1 MTTKSY
7 DGFSAEE
14 RAAMKERAEELKPT
28 RGGKKKD
35 PEAEMMA
42 KIAELSDAD
51 RAIAERLHAIVKENA
66 PELTAKTYYG
76 MPGWA
81 KDGKILVF
89 FQPADKFKTRYG
101 TLGFQDNAQLDD
113 GDLWPAAYALPKLT
127 AAGEKKIAALI
138 KKAVG

>member
-7 DGFSAEE
+7 DGFSAAE
-14 RAAMKERAEELKPT
+14 RAAMKERAEELKPA

-35 PEAEMMA
+35 PEADMMA

-51 RAIAERLHAIVKENA
+51 RAIAERLHAIVRQTA

-81 KDGKILVF
+81 RDGKVLVF

-101 TLGFQDNAQLDD
+101 TLGFQDTAQLDD
-113 GDLWPAAYALPKLT
+113 GDMWPSAYALPRLT
-127 AAGEKKIAALI
+127 AAGEKTIAALI
-138 KKAVG
+138 KRAVG